1 MRRSGARAGQWPHR
15 STSLAHFKS
24 LQVVLKGFHM
34 PSKSSFPPSYCC
46 TWQMDTV
53 KNFLFESIL
62 PFKKTVVNIPCS
74 QNCIGQQSLGGV
86 HPWQVFWDNWQLQD
100 HEVRTFLYWIPSRP
114 FPTVNMQLSLSLS
127 VSLCLW
133 IILCIT
139 EYSGWEQTNL
149 QAALE
154 NDAENNGLNQ
164 FCFLLQTLL
173 WLLIVS
179 AYLFIAAAF
188 LWKKFGLLT
197 WLSLFW
203 NDKWLHPG
211 CQ

>member
-114 FPTVNMQLSLSLS
+114 FPTVNMQLSLSLCFS
-127 VSLCLW
+127 LSLNNPLHNRIFWMGTNKSSGSSREWCRKQWAEPILLSPPNSLVALDCLCLFVY
-133 IILCIT
+133 CC
-139 EYSGWEQTNL
+139 
-149 QAALE
+149 
-154 NDAENNGLNQ
+154 
-164 FCFLLQTLL
+164 CFLVEEI
-173 WLLIVS
+173 WFVNLIIFV
-179 AYLFIAAAF
+179 L
-188 LWKKFGLLT
+188 
-197 WLSLFW
+197 
-203 NDKWLHPG
+203 KW
-211 CQ
+211 